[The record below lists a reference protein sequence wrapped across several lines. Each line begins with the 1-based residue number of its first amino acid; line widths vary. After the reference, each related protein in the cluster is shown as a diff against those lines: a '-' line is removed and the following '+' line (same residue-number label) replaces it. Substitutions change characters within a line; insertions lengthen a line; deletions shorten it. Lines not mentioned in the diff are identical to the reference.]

1 MFTMCHSALQYTRH
15 LELILTRDDP
25 LGVSVQPSSDLA
37 LGATSRGSMR
47 SARVSSP
54 SFATPAA
61 SVSASDDDPRYAL
74 AAADAARAALR
85 ALAAE
90 ALWTRDE
97 ALRARDEAE
106 ADAEAL
112 RARLAETR
120 EALIERDAEATSL
133 RRKVRLLLRRAEAN
147 AAGRR
152 ARLPDADARE
162 EHDHV
167 EALAAAEASSRH
179 RLGGCR
185 RRRAREGRS
194 AVVRRRARPRPGPPR
209 RRGRRRVRTTFERP
223 SNERGWVGRGV
234 RGRGRRRRRWG
245 PRSRERVRPRGG
257 GGGGGG
263 ARARAEVGVRGER
276 RPESAGTFR
285 LDAVAKGKGGAGRA
299 GATLDAID
307 ARKDRARERLRRSAE
322 TRARARPFFSAAREG
337 YRRDR
342 LLVG

>member
-1 MFTMCHSALQYTRH
+1 MFTLCHSALQYTRH

-97 ALRARDEAE
+97 ALRARDEAQ

-167 EALAAAEASSRH
+167 EALAAAAAAAELDALELRRALAAERARREVAEESLAAAASELERIGASGVEDRRGAPQPPPPKR
-179 RLGGCR
+179 RLGILSEDAADAA
-185 RRRAREGRS
+185 RAKGD
-194 AVVRRRARPRPGPPR
+194 PPSS
-209 RRGRRRVRTTFERP
+209 GGARVRDRGLRAAAVDDGFERP
-223 SNERGWVGRGV
+223 SNDLRTNGEGSGEESGV
-234 RGRGRRRRRWG
+234 
-245 PRSRERVRPRGG
+245 GG
-257 GGGGGG
+257 GGGGNP
-263 ARARAEVGVRGER
+263 ARGSAFDLAAAAAEEAAL
-276 RPESAGTFR
+276 E
-285 LDAVAKGKGGAGRA
+285 L
-299 GATLDAID
+299 
-307 ARKDRARERLRRSAE
+307 ARKLGYEGSAVPSPPE
-322 TRARARPFFSAAREG
+322 PSA
-337 YRRDR
+337 
-342 LLVG
+342 

>member
-147 AAGRR
+147 TAGRR

-167 EALAAAEASSRH
+167 EALAAAAAAAELDALELRRALAAERARREVAEESLAAAAEELERIGASGVEDRRGAAAAAAPPPKR
-179 RLGGCR
+179 RLGIASEDAADAA
-185 RRRAREGRS
+185 RAKGD
-194 AVVRRRARPRPGPPR
+194 PPSS
-209 RRGRRRVRTTFERP
+209 GGARVRDRGLRAAAVDDGFERP
-223 SNERGWVGRGV
+223 SNDLRPNGGGSGEVSGVGV
-234 RGRGRRRRRWG
+234 
-245 PRSRERVRPRGG
+245 

-263 ARARAEVGVRGER
+263 APARGSAFDLAAAAAEEAAL
-276 RPESAGTFR
+276 E
-285 LDAVAKGKGGAGRA
+285 L
-299 GATLDAID
+299 
-307 ARKDRARERLRRSAE
+307 ARKLGYEGSAVPSPPE
-322 TRARARPFFSAAREG
+322 PSA
-337 YRRDR
+337 
-342 LLVG
+342 

>member
-1 MFTMCHSALQYTRH
+1 MFTLCHSALQYTRH

-97 ALRARDEAE
+97 ALRARDEAQ

-167 EALAAAEASSRH
+167 EALAAAAAAAELDALELRRALAAERARREVAEESLAAAASELERIGASGVEDRRGAAAAPPPPPKR
-179 RLGGCR
+179 RLGIVSEDAADAA
-185 RRRAREGRS
+185 RAKGD
-194 AVVRRRARPRPGPPR
+194 PPSS
-209 RRGRRRVRTTFERP
+209 GGARVRDRGLRAAAVDDGFERP
-223 SNERGWVGRGV
+223 SNDLRTNGGGSGEESGVGV
-234 RGRGRRRRRWG
+234 
-245 PRSRERVRPRGG
+245 

-263 ARARAEVGVRGER
+263 APARGSAFDLAAAAAEEAAL
-276 RPESAGTFR
+276 E
-285 LDAVAKGKGGAGRA
+285 L
-299 GATLDAID
+299 
-307 ARKDRARERLRRSAE
+307 ARKLGYEGSAVPSPPE
-322 TRARARPFFSAAREG
+322 PSA
-337 YRRDR
+337 
-342 LLVG
+342 

>member
-1 MFTMCHSALQYTRH
+1 
-15 LELILTRDDP
+15 
-25 LGVSVQPSSDLA
+25 
-37 LGATSRGSMR
+37 MR

-133 RRKVRLLLRRAEAN
+133 RRKVRLLRRRAVAN

-167 EALAAAEASSRH
+167 EALAATAAAAELDALELRRALAAERAKREVAEESLAAAASELERIGASGVEDRRGAPPPPPPPKR
-179 RLGGCR
+179 RLGILSEDAADAA
-185 RRRAREGRS
+185 RAKGD
-194 AVVRRRARPRPGPPR
+194 PPSS
-209 RRGRRRVRTTFERP
+209 GGARVRDRGLRAAAVDDGFERP
-223 SNERGWVGRGV
+223 SNDLRTNGEGSGEESGIGV
-234 RGRGRRRRRWG
+234 
-245 PRSRERVRPRGG
+245 GG
-257 GGGGGG
+257 GGGGDP
-263 ARARAEVGVRGER
+263 ARGSAFDLAAAAAEEAAL
-276 RPESAGTFR
+276 E
-285 LDAVAKGKGGAGRA
+285 L
-299 GATLDAID
+299 
-307 ARKDRARERLRRSAE
+307 ARKLGYEGSAVPSPPE
-322 TRARARPFFSAAREG
+322 PSA
-337 YRRDR
+337 
-342 LLVG
+342 

>member
-1 MFTMCHSALQYTRH
+1 MFTLCHSALQYTRH

-167 EALAAAEASSRH
+167 EALAAAAAAAELDALELRRALAAERARREVAEESLAAAAEELERIGASGVEDRRGAAAAPPPPPKR
-179 RLGGCR
+179 RLGIVSEDAADAA
-185 RRRAREGRS
+185 RAKGD
-194 AVVRRRARPRPGPPR
+194 PPSS
-209 RRGRRRVRTTFERP
+209 GGARVRDRGLRAAAVDDGFERP
-223 SNERGWVGRGV
+223 SNDLRTNGGGSGEESGVGV
-234 RGRGRRRRRWG
+234 
-245 PRSRERVRPRGG
+245 

-263 ARARAEVGVRGER
+263 APARGSAFDLAAAAAEEAAL
-276 RPESAGTFR
+276 E
-285 LDAVAKGKGGAGRA
+285 L
-299 GATLDAID
+299 
-307 ARKDRARERLRRSAE
+307 ARKLGYEGSAVPSPPE
-322 TRARARPFFSAAREG
+322 PSA
-337 YRRDR
+337 
-342 LLVG
+342 

>member
-1 MFTMCHSALQYTRH
+1 
-15 LELILTRDDP
+15 
-25 LGVSVQPSSDLA
+25 
-37 LGATSRGSMR
+37 MR

-167 EALAAAEASSRH
+167 EALAATAAAAELDALELRRALAAERAKREVAEESLAAAASELERIGASGVEDRRGAPPPPPPPKR
-179 RLGGCR
+179 RLGILSEDAADAA
-185 RRRAREGRS
+185 RAKGD
-194 AVVRRRARPRPGPPR
+194 PPSS
-209 RRGRRRVRTTFERP
+209 GGARVRDRGLRAAAVDDGFERP
-223 SNERGWVGRGV
+223 SNDLRTNGEGSGEESGIGV
-234 RGRGRRRRRWG
+234 
-245 PRSRERVRPRGG
+245 GG
-257 GGGGGG
+257 GGGGDP
-263 ARARAEVGVRGER
+263 ARGSAFDLAAAAAEEAAL
-276 RPESAGTFR
+276 E
-285 LDAVAKGKGGAGRA
+285 L
-299 GATLDAID
+299 
-307 ARKDRARERLRRSAE
+307 ARKLGYEGSAVPSPPE
-322 TRARARPFFSAAREG
+322 PSA
-337 YRRDR
+337 
-342 LLVG
+342 

>member
-1 MFTMCHSALQYTRH
+1 
-15 LELILTRDDP
+15 
-25 LGVSVQPSSDLA
+25 
-37 LGATSRGSMR
+37 MR

-167 EALAAAEASSRH
+167 EALAAAAAAAELDALELRRALAAERAKREVAEESLAAAASELERIGASGVEDRRGAPPPPPPPKR
-179 RLGGCR
+179 RLGILSEDAADAA
-185 RRRAREGRS
+185 RAKGD
-194 AVVRRRARPRPGPPR
+194 PPSS
-209 RRGRRRVRTTFERP
+209 GGARVRDRGLRAAAVDDGFERP
-223 SNERGWVGRGV
+223 SNDLRTNGGGSGEESGVGV
-234 RGRGRRRRRWG
+234 
-245 PRSRERVRPRGG
+245 

-263 ARARAEVGVRGER
+263 ALARGSAFNLAAAAAEEAAL
-276 RPESAGTFR
+276 E
-285 LDAVAKGKGGAGRA
+285 L
-299 GATLDAID
+299 
-307 ARKDRARERLRRSAE
+307 ARKLGYEGSAVPSPPE
-322 TRARARPFFSAAREG
+322 PSA
-337 YRRDR
+337 
-342 LLVG
+342 